1 MASNALRNFF
11 VLYLGALALIGAGVA
26 FFVAAEIRHAHAVK
40 AVADGEM
47 VTRAAQLARQHLRDA
62 ISDVE
67 YLIRLPA
74 LRDAVAGRRADAM
87 PRLARQFSL
96 YMIANPKFDQLRWI
110 GSDGRE
116 RMRVDWVDGQPR
128 QVAASRLQDK
138 SGRRYFQ
145 VASALPPG
153 GVHVSRLDLNIEHGI
168 IERPLKPVYRVAL
181 PVFSDA
187 GERHGILI
195 ANYLGAP
202 LLDAVVAAVGD
213 DGARLMVVDQDGAW
227 LRSQDPADEWGF
239 ALGTQVSLGARYPEL
254 WAAIQAAPSGQRQDE
269 SGLWTWETVVPLQE
283 VASSLPPGSSE
294 PAPLVVGPQD
304 HRWTVLAR
312 LEPQQLAA
320 MYGRVIASV
329 AGVSV
334 VMALVAALLCVLI
347 TRSQFRIERLNQA
360 LEQRAEAAEMATR
373 AKADFLANMS
383 HEIRTP
389 MNAILGFSYL
399 LGKMTLPD
407 RAGMLVGRIQ
417 TAGRALQGIID
428 DILNFSRI
436 EAGGVEILDRP
447 FDLAELLDEVRELMA
462 LEAAEKRLNLQLL
475 PVPEGC
481 ERLRGDPLRIEQV
494 LVNLIGNALKFTERG
509 EVTVAVERL
518 REAEARQVWLRF
530 SVTDT
535 GIGIAP
541 SQQRDIFSPFTQVDV
556 SSTRRFGGT
565 GLGLAI
571 CQRLVEEMGGRIGV
585 ESAPGQGS
593 RFWFT
598 LGFEVLAP
606 QEVGDDASRSD
617 AVGREALSL
626 AGLQV
631 MVVDDSE
638 INRDLARTILA
649 DVGAEVVLADN
660 GREAVDWLNAHPD
673 GVDLVLMDIQ
683 MPVLDGY
690 EATRQIRANPA
701 LERVSVVAVSAGVLE
716 SERQAALDAGMC
728 AFVGKPFDVD
738 EVVALIARLTRR
750 RVAARAGR
758 RQPAPAPHYPG
769 LDVERGLVLWR
780 DAKRYR
786 RYLRQF
792 VRDHGE
798 DARLLGAVDIESGE
812 RLTHKLKGAAGNLGL
827 TDVAEAAMALNQ
839 LQRQGRDDTEEAR
852 ARLQRALDQALAS
865 IERFA
870 PAGAETPPAT
880 AVAAGVDP
888 ERARALLGELLAAL
902 DSDSPA
908 AIKPLLADLE
918 GLLGPSAVET
928 LREAVE
934 HFDFRGG
941 ETAVHRLAE
950 TLEVRL

>member
-11 VLYLGALALIGAGVA
+11 VLYLGALTLIGAGVA
-26 FFVAAEIRHAHAVK
+26 FFVEAEIRHAHAVK
-40 AVADGEM
+40 AVADREM

-62 ISDVE
+62 INDVE

-96 YMIANPKFDQLRWI
+96 YMVANPKFDQLRWI

-128 QVAASRLQDK
+128 QIAASRLQDK
-138 SGRRYFQ
+138 SGRPYFQ
-145 VASALPPG
+145 IASALPPWG
-153 GVHVSRLDLNIEHGI
+153 IHVSRLDLNIEHGI
-168 IERPLKPVYRVAL
+168 IERPLKPVYRVAM

-213 DGARLMVVDQDGAW
+213 NGTRLMLVDQDGAW
-227 LRSQDPADEWGF
+227 LRSPDPADEWGF
-239 ALGTQVSLGARYPEL
+239 ALGTQVSLGARYPDV
-254 WAAIQAAPSGQRQDE
+254 WAAIQAAPSGQHQDE
-269 SGLWTWETVVPLQE
+269 SGLWTWETVVPLQD
-283 VASSLPPGSSE
+283 VASNLPMGSE
-294 PAPLVVGPQD
+294 PAPVVVGPQD

-329 AGVSV
+329 ASVSV

-436 EAGGVEILDRP
+436 EAGGVEIVDRP
-447 FDLAELLDEVRELMA
+447 FDLAELLDEIRDLMA

-541 SQQRDIFSPFTQVDV
+541 ALQRDIFSPFTQADV

-585 ESAPGQGS
+585 ESTPGRGS

-606 QEVGDDASRSD
+606 QEGGDDRARSD
-617 AVGREALSL
+617 EAGREVQSL
-626 AGLQV
+626 AGLRV

-673 GVDLVLMDIQ
+673 SVDLVLMDIQ

-690 EATRQIRANPA
+690 AATRQIRANPA
-701 LERVSVVAVSAGVLE
+701 LERVPVVAVSAGVLE

-750 RVAARAGR
+750 RVTAREGR

-769 LDVERGLVLWR
+769 LDVERGLALWR

-798 DARLLGAVDIESGE
+798 DARLLGAADIESGE

-870 PAGAETPPAT
+870 PAGAEASSAT
-880 AVAAGVDP
+880 EVAAGVDP
-888 ERARALLGELLAAL
+888 ERVRALLVALLAAL

-941 ETAVHRLAE
+941 ETAVRRLAE
-950 TLEVRL
+950 TLEVTL

>member
-11 VLYLGALALIGAGVA
+11 VLYLGALVLIGAGVA
-26 FFVAAEIRHAHAVK
+26 FFVDAQVRHAHAVK
-40 AVADGEM
+40 AVADRAM
-47 VTRAAQLARQHLRDA
+47 VTRAAQMVRQHLHDA
-62 ISDVE
+62 INDVE

-74 LRDAVAGRRADAM
+74 LRDAVTGRRADAM

-96 YMIANPKFDQLRWI
+96 YMIAHPKFDQLRWI
-110 GSDGRE
+110 GNDGRE
-116 RMRVDWVDGQPR
+116 RMRVDWIDGQPR
-128 QVAASRLQDK
+128 AIAAARLQDK
-138 SGRRYFQ
+138 SGRPYFQ
-145 VASALPPG
+145 VASALPSG
-153 GVHVSRLDLNIEHGI
+153 GIHVSRLDLNIEHGI
-168 IERPLKPVYRVAL
+168 IERPLKPVYRVAM
-181 PVFSDA
+181 PVFSDT
-187 GERHGILI
+187 GERRGILI

-202 LLDAVVAAVGD
+202 LLAAVVAAVGE
-213 DGARLMVVDQDGAW
+213 DGARLMLIDQDGAW
-227 LRSQDPADEWGF
+227 LRSPDPVDEWGF
-239 ALGTQVSLGARYPEL
+239 ALGTQISLGARYPDV
-254 WAAIQAAPSGQRQDE
+254 WAAVETSPRGQRRDK
-269 SGLWTWETVVPLQE
+269 SGLWTWETLVPLRE
-283 VASSLPPGSSE
+283 VTRNLRTGAV
-294 PAPLVVGPQD
+294 VVGPRD
-304 HRWTVLAR
+304 HRWTVLVR
-312 LEPQQLAA
+312 LEPQRLAA
-320 MYGRVIASV
+320 MYGRIITSV

-334 VMALVAALLCVLI
+334 AMALVAALLCVLI

-360 LEQRAEAAEMATR
+360 LEQRAEAAETATR

-407 RAGMLVGRIQ
+407 RAGVLVGRIQ

-436 EAGGVEILDRP
+436 EAGAVEIVDHP
-447 FDLAELLDEVRELMA
+447 FDLAELLGQIRDLMA
-462 LEAAEKRLNLQLL
+462 LEAAEKRLTLRLL

-494 LVNLIGNALKFTERG
+494 LVNLIGNAIKFTEHG

-518 REAEARQVWLRF
+518 REVEARQVWLRF

-541 SQQRDIFSPFTQVDV
+541 AQQRDIFSPFTQADV

-585 ESAPGQGS
+585 ESTPGRGS

-598 LGFEVLAP
+598 LGLAVP
-606 QEVGDDASRSD
+606 AAQEVVDDLSGADEGRRETQSL
-617 AVGREALSL
+617 VGLR
-626 AGLQV
+626 V

-638 INRDLARTILA
+638 INRDLAQTILA
-649 DVGAEVVLADN
+649 DVGAEVVQAGN
-660 GREAVDWLNAHPD
+660 GREAVDWLDAHPD

-701 LERVSVVAVSAGVLE
+701 LERIPVVAVSAGVLE

-738 EVVALIARLTRR
+738 EVVALIAQLTRR
-750 RVAARAGR
+750 QTAARAGC
-758 RQPAPAPHYPG
+758 RQPERAPCYPG
-769 LDVERGLVLWR
+769 LDVERGLTLWR
-780 DAKRYR
+780 DGKRYR

-798 DARLLGAVDIESGE
+798 DASLLGAADIQTGE
-812 RLTHKLKGAAGNLGL
+812 RLTHKLKGTAGNLGL
-827 TDVAEAAMALNQ
+827 SDVADAAMALNQ

-852 ARLQRALDQALAS
+852 ARLQRALDQAFAS
-865 IERFA
+865 IKRFA
-870 PAGAETPPAT
+870 PEDAERPSPTT
-880 AVAAGVDP
+880 SAAGVDR
-888 ERARALLGELLAAL
+888 ERLRALLGELLAAL

-908 AIKPLLADLE
+908 AIKPLLTDLE
-918 GLLGPSAVET
+918 ELLGASSVET

-941 ETAVHRLAE
+941 ETAVRRLAE
-950 TLEVRL
+950 TLEVTL